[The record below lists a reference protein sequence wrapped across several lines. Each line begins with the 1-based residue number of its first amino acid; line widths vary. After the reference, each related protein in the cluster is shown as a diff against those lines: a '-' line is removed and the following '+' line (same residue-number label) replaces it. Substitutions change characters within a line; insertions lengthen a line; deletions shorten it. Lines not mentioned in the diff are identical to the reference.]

1 MELCESSLLE
11 KYQLQYFTEEE
22 LKKVIRDICLGLNEL
37 HSKGIVHLDLKP
49 GISSF
54 FSYFRKHPPE
64 LEWELQVRRFGA
76 CQALEQAHLI
86 AARRRL
92 ALLGARNA

>member
-54 FSYFRKHPPE
+54 
-64 LEWELQVRRFGA
+64 
-76 CQALEQAHLI
+76 LI
-86 AARRRL
+86 F
-92 ALLGARNA
+92 